1 MAVWYRPEPLCIVVR
16 GVPMS
21 GYRSGTTTIVNAN
34 FDKLKL
40 DLVAGLDKLIGPLK
54 IKEWEYGPIREVL
67 LDVRSMEELRWMIG
81 FLNQRYGWD
90 LELSWEDL

>member
-1 MAVWYRPEPLCIVVR
+1 
-16 GVPMS
+16 MS

-67 LDVRSMEELRWMIG
+67 LNVRSMEELACIVG
-81 FLNQRYGWD
+81 FLNKRYGWE